1 MQKLMRKRI
10 LVPVVALA
18 AIAVAG
24 IAVAYFTASGT
35 GSGTASVGTAAGV
48 TIDSVSFDNT
58 LYPGGSTTVRF
69 TVTNVSADTAVTV
82 DKVVAD
88 TRYGSTGVDGLPS
101 GCEASDFTFGEVTV
115 NASIPASGSTN
126 ATGTL
131 SLADS
136 SSNQDACQ
144 GAAPVLHLKVDN
156 SGI

>member
-1 MQKLMRKRI
+1 MRKLMRKRI
-10 LVPVVALA
+10 LVPVVAIA

-48 TIDSVSFDNT
+48 TIDAVTFDNA

-69 TVTNVSADTAVTV
+69 TITNASADAAVKV
-82 DKVVAD
+82 DQVVAD
-88 TRYGSTGVDGLPS
+88 TRYGTTGVDGLPR
-101 GCEASDFTFGEVTV
+101 GCDASDFTFGAVSV
-115 NASIPASGSTN
+115 NASIAASGSTN

-131 SLADS
+131 SLANS
-136 SSNQDACQ
+136 SGNQDACQ